1 MYLTKN
7 TNLIEARAAALQPIN
22 NQVDVTNQP
31 SKDATSASSIGHR
44 RSDGIQPE
52 HQTKQGGADKG
63 LQE

>member
-7 TNLIEARAAALQPIN
+7 TNSIEARATALQSVHK
-22 NQVDVTNQP
+22 QVNVTNQP
-31 SKDATSASSIGHR
+31 SKDTTSASSIGHS